1 VKVLGAMRFN
11 FSPLALRG
19 DDRAGVIRLT
29 HWLLGKRGE
38 GAAKIACVLFL
49 ILCIDAH
56 ARSPDGVNVAP
67 SGITDAEKS
76 IQLKDAGDTHSK
88 AVRAIEILRDEC
100 VSCHRSG
107 KSKGGLILTA
117 EDRLRAGGESGPV
130 VVAGK
135 PEESLLLSVL
145 SVDGDPH
152 MPPKKQ
158 LKSADLEV
166 IREWIAAGVPWDA
179 SIMHR
184 PPRVAPVVLS
194 PTTAAVEPVLAVSFS
209 PDGTRLAL
217 ARGGKIEIRDATQ
230 PKYPVQLTFGAHTDA
245 VISLAWS
252 VDGATLV
259 SGGFRRVA
267 FWDAA
272 TGVAAWEWTEGAVGS
287 VTAVA
292 FAPSGERLWVA
303 DSLASR
309 GGFMHELDLQI
320 KSRAGTWKAH
330 DDSVFAVAVSV
341 DGQWIATAGADR
353 AAKRWNAST
362 KVLEATYEGHTNHV
376 LAVTF
381 DPLTPRLA
389 TAGADREVK
398 VWDRDSREQDAVLG
412 DRRQVFPCLFW
423 TKDGSKLVGV
433 TDKGN
438 GSMFS
443 AIQKHSGAQTTE
455 TSKVQKLD
463 KVEGS
468 LQCVSAKPDGS
479 EVAAGSS
486 EGRLFVWNGSTGKLI
501 ETE

>member
-1 VKVLGAMRFN
+1 MLSVGGLMFGNCR
-11 FSPLALRG
+11 SG
-19 DDRAGVIRLT
+19 CI
-29 HWLLGKRGE
+29 E
-38 GAAKIACVLFL
+38 IACALLL
-49 ILCIDAH
+49 IFCVDLRAQ
-56 ARSPDGVNVAP
+56 STDGLKAVPAEIP
-67 SGITDAEKS
+67 SAEKS
-76 IQLKDAGDTHSK
+76 IPLKESGEVQSK
-88 AVRAIEILRDEC
+88 AERAIEILRDEC

-107 KSKGGLILTA
+107 KSKGGLILTG
-117 EDRLRAGGESGPV
+117 EDRLRAGGESGP
-130 VVAGK
+130 AFIEGK

-158 LKSADLEV
+158 LKDADIEV
-166 IREWIAAGVPWDA
+166 IREWIAAGAPWDA
-179 SIMHR
+179 SIMDK

-194 PTTAAVEPVLAVSFS
+194 PVVAAVEPVLAMAFS

-217 ARGGKIEIRDATQ
+217 ARGGKIELRDATQ
-230 PKYPVQLTFGAHTDA
+230 PKYPVQFTFSAHTDS

-259 SGGFRRVA
+259 SGGFRRVG

-272 TGVAAWEWTEGAVGS
+272 TGAPAWEWTQGAVGS

-292 FAPSGERLWVA
+292 FAPSGDKLWAA

-309 GGFMHELDLQI
+309 GGFVHELDLHA
-320 KSRAGTWKAH
+320 KSRARTWKAH

-353 AAKRWNAST
+353 AAKRWNAAT
-362 KVLEATYEGHTNHV
+362 KALEATYEGHTNHV

-412 DRRQVFPCLFW
+412 DKRQVFPCLAW

-438 GSMFS
+438 GSIFS

-455 TSKVQKLD
+455 TAKVQKLD
-463 KVEGS
+463 KVEGA

-479 EVAAGSS
+479 EIAAGSS
-486 EGRLFVWNGSTGKLI
+486 EGRLFIWNGTTGKLI

>member
-1 VKVLGAMRFN
+1 VCVKILCVLLFFVCVDLRAQSSDGVKV
-11 FSPLALRG
+11 
-19 DDRAGVIRLT
+19 
-29 HWLLGKRGE
+29 
-38 GAAKIACVLFL
+38 
-49 ILCIDAH
+49 
-56 ARSPDGVNVAP
+56 AP
-67 SGITDAEKS
+67 AESTGAEKS
-76 IQLKDAGDTHSK
+76 TQLNDAGEIHSK

-107 KSKGGLILTA
+107 KSKGGLILA
-117 EDRLRAGGESGPV
+117 VEDRLRAGGESGPAIV
-130 VVAGK
+130 EGQ
-135 PEESLLLSVL
+135 PEKSLLLSVL
-145 SVDGDPH
+145 SADGDPH

-158 LKSADLEV
+158 LKDADLEV
-166 IREWIAAGVPWDA
+166 IREWIAAGAPWDA
-179 SIMHR
+179 STMDK

-194 PTTAAVEPVLAVSFS
+194 PVAAAVEPVLAIAFS

-217 ARGGKIEIRDATQ
+217 ARGGKIELRDATQ
-230 PKYPVQLTFGAHTDA
+230 PKYPVQFVFSAHTDA

-252 VDGATLV
+252 ADGATLV
-259 SGGFRRVA
+259 SGGFRRVG

-272 TGVAAWEWTEGAVGS
+272 TGAPAWEWSQGAVGS

-292 FAPSGERLWVA
+292 FAPSGGKLWVA

-309 GGFMHELDLQI
+309 GGFMHELDLE
-320 KSRAGTWKAH
+320 KKARARTWKAH

-353 AAKRWNAST
+353 AARRWNAVT
-362 KVLEATYEGHTNHV
+362 NALEATYEGHTNHV

-412 DRRQVFPCLFW
+412 DKRQVFPCLTW

-438 GSMFS
+438 GSIFS

-463 KVEGS
+463 KVDGS

-486 EGRLFVWNGSTGKLI
+486 EGRLFVWNGTTGKLI

>member
-1 VKVLGAMRFN
+1 M
-11 FSPLALRG
+11 P
-19 DDRAGVIRLT
+19 
-29 HWLLGKRGE
+29 GKWSNRC
-38 GAAKIACVLFL
+38 AKIACAVLLVF
-49 ILCIDAH
+49 CVDSRAQ
-56 ARSPDGVNVAP
+56 SPEGVKVAP
-67 SGITDAEKS
+67 AGIPSAEKPM
-76 IQLKDAGDTHSK
+76 QLKDAGEVQAK
-88 AVRAIEILRDEC
+88 ADRAIEILRDEC

-107 KSKGGLILTA
+107 KSKGGLILTG
-117 EDRLRAGGESGPV
+117 EDRLRAGGESGPAF
-130 VVAGK
+130 VAGK

-145 SVDGDPH
+145 LADGDPH

-158 LKSADLEV
+158 LKDADIEV
-166 IREWIAAGVPWDA
+166 IREWIAAGSPWDA
-179 SIMHR
+179 SIMDK
-184 PPRVAPVVLS
+184 PPRVDPVVLS
-194 PTTAAVEPVLAVSFS
+194 PVVSSVEPVLAMAFS
-209 PDGTRLAL
+209 PDGTRLAV
-217 ARGGKIEIRDATQ
+217 ARGGKIELRDATQ
-230 PKYPVQLTFGAHTDA
+230 PKYPLQFTFSAHTDA

-259 SGGFRRVA
+259 SGGFRRVG

-272 TGVAAWEWTEGAVGS
+272 TGALAWEWTEGAVGS

-292 FAPSGERLWVA
+292 FAPSGEKLWVA

-309 GGFMHELDLQI
+309 GGFVHELDLQA
-320 KSRAGTWKAH
+320 KSRAQTWKAH
-330 DDSVFAVAVSV
+330 DDSVFAVAVSM

-353 AAKRWNAST
+353 AARRWNVAT
-362 KVLEATYEGHTNHV
+362 KALESTYEGHTNHV

-412 DRRQVFPCLFW
+412 DKRQVFPCLTW

-438 GSMFS
+438 GSIFS

-455 TSKVQKLD
+455 TAKVQKLD

-486 EGRLFVWNGSTGKLI
+486 EGRLFVWNGTTGKLL